1 MVARNGEQEITLED
15 KLLFIEHRK
24 GLLVSL
30 RKQKMMRPQKFNWMT
45 NLLNSIEKDII
56 EQAKRSKDV
65 TR

>member
-30 RKQKMMRPQKFNWMT
+30 QKQKIIRPQKFKWMT
-45 NLLNSIEKDII
+45 NLLNSIEKDIV
-56 EQAKRSKDV
+56 EQDKRSKDV